1 MLATS
6 EDSSVNKTPIPAFA
20 ELAVLCLVAWL
31 CLTLCNPIGCSPPG
45 SSILGDSPGKNTGVS
60 CHALLQ
66 EIFPTQESNPR
77 LLHLLHWQAGSLPRA
92 PSEKLQMKLFPSP
105 GDLPNPGI
113 EPTSPALQVHSL
125 PTELPGK

>member
-1 MLATS
+1 M
-6 EDSSVNKTPIPAFA
+6 NKTPILAFA
-20 ELAVLCLVAWL
+20 ELAVLCLVAQL

-45 SSILGDSPGKNTGVS
+45 SSVLGDSPGKNTGVS

-77 LLHLLHWQAGSLPRA
+77 LLHLLHWQAGSLPLV
-92 PSEKLQMKLFPSP
+92 PSEKPQMKLFPSP
-105 GDLPNPGI
+105 GDLPDPGI

-125 PTELPGK
+125 PTQLPGK